1 MSNSKIGRADCV
13 SSVSNRAI
21 VINHRST
28 SAAER
33 SHGSIEESDLQLRA
47 LMEEEICLPR
57 CRRADAPTQ
66 GISRIA
72 LWRER
77 AGQLWKLRKMM
88 GALRGRWS
96 WRMPIAE
103 DGWHQRD

>member
-1 MSNSKIGRADCV
+1 MSNLQIGRADCV

-33 SHGSIEESDLQLRA
+33 SRGSIEKSDLQLRA
-47 LMEEEICLPR
+47 FMEEEICLPR

-66 GISRIA
+66 GISCIA

-77 AGQLWKLRKMM
+77 AGQLWKLREMM

-96 WRMPIAE
+96 WRVPIAE

>member
-1 MSNSKIGRADCV
+1 
-13 SSVSNRAI
+13 
-21 VINHRST
+21 
-28 SAAER
+28 
-33 SHGSIEESDLQLRA
+33 
-47 LMEEEICLPR
+47 MEEEICLPR

-103 DGWHQRD
+103 DGSLEVFSSVWISGLVGITEDQFTQKYRG